1 MRFRGVLFWIV
12 IAIVAAV
19 LAAAVASIS
28 LVIQRTARDELADA
42 LVRDRAAL
50 DDLVASR
57 DELLAAQLSVVAEEP
72 RLKAVLAAPD
82 VDVATIADVV
92 GELGDSMH
100 AERLVLVDPDGKVVI
115 DLDRGKIQPDRG
127 DDWSKRPAVAAALDH
142 GDGANLTSSGGRVMQ
157 LQARRLTFGTTI
169 SGAVVVGYPI
179 DGLPAAF
186 EHETGAG
193 LVVFDG
199 AREVVA
205 TSAQLAPAPLVGAE
219 PVEVVL
225 GGVRYVAVA
234 APLASATGVHAVLL
248 RSLDKAL
255 APSRRAIG
263 TLALVAL
270 ASLLAAFAVSF
281 GTARVLA
288 RPLDALVA
296 FTRRIAAGE
305 PDAAT
310 RPSGPRELR
319 QLADAMNVMSK
330 ELGESRARRA
340 AQERLE
346 QELEIAQS
354 IQTSILPRLTTLPT
368 FEIAASMIAASEVG
382 GDYYDVIPAADGCWI
397 GIGDVAGHGLNAGL
411 LMLMVQS
418 AVQSLIRARPDAK
431 PSELVALVNA
441 VMFENTRNRL
451 LRHEHVT
458 FTLTR
463 LYDDG
468 RMVHA
473 GAHEDILRVPATGA
487 CEPFETSGTW
497 LGAIPDVA
505 RFTKDSE
512 RVLTA
517 GDALVFYTD
526 GLCEAR
532 NAAGEQLGLERVI
545 AELERA
551 RDRSAT
557 ALHDAVLT
565 LWKRWT
571 GAQDDDVTIVVVGT
585 LSTSST

>member
-28 LVIQRTARDELADA
+28 LVIQRTARAELADA

-50 DDLVASR
+50 QDLVASR
-57 DELLAAQLSVVAEEP
+57 DALLAAQLSMVAEEP

-100 AERLVLVDPDGKVVI
+100 AERLALVDPDGKVVI
-115 DLDRGKIQPDRG
+115 DLDRGKVQPDRG
-127 DDWSKRPAVAAALDH
+127 DDWSKRAPVAAALDR
-142 GDGANLTSSGGRVMQ
+142 GDGANLASSGGRVMQ
-157 LQARRLTFGTTI
+157 LEARRLTFGTTI
-169 SGAVVVGYPI
+169 SGAVVLGYPI

-199 AREVVA
+199 TREVAA
-205 TSAQLAPAPLVGAE
+205 TSAQLAPVPLVGAE

-234 APLASATGVHAVLL
+234 APLESASGVHAVLL

-270 ASLLAAFAVSF
+270 ASLLVAFAVSF

-310 RPSGPRELR
+310 RPRGPRELR
-319 QLADAMNVMSK
+319 QLAHAMNVMSK

-340 AQERLE
+340 AQQRLE
-346 QELEIAQS
+346 QELEIAQT
-354 IQTSILPRLTTLPT
+354 IQTSILPRATMLPN

-418 AVQSLIRARPDAK
+418 TVQGLIRARPDAR

-451 LRHEHVT
+451 LRDEHVT
-458 FTLTR
+458 FTLAR

-468 RMVHA
+468 RMFHA
-473 GAHEDILRVPATGA
+473 GAHEDIVRVPATGE

-497 LGAIPDVA
+497 LGAIADVA

-512 RVLTA
+512 RVLAA

-532 NAAGEQLGLERVI
+532 NATGEQLGLERVI
-545 AELERA
+545 AELDHA
-551 RDRSAT
+551 SDRSAS
-557 ALHDAVLT
+557 ALRDAVLS

-571 GAQDDDVTIVVVGT
+571 GAQDDDVTIVVVKRT
-585 LSTSST
+585 